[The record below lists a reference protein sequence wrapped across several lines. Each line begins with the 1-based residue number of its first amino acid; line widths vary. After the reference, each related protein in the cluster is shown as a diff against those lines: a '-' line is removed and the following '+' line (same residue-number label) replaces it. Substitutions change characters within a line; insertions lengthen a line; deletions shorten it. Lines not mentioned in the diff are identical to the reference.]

1 MPLFVQFLKTIRAP
15 TQNERVFHWD
25 RYACSHAC
33 SSDLKVAQDK
43 LILYQEVKV
52 LTFIPEYLMHPN
64 RFYGIFER
72 LTCQV

>member
-15 TQNERVFHWD
+15 TQNEGVFHWD

-43 LILYQEVKV
+43 LILISRNESINFHPGGSDAPQPV
-52 LTFIPEYLMHPN
+52 LWYI
-64 RFYGIFER
+64 
-72 LTCQV
+72 